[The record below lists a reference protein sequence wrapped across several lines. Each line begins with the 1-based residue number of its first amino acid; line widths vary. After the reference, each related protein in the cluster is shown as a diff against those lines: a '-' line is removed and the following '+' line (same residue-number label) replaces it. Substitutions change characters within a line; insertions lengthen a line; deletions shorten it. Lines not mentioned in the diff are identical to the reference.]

1 MDGETNLQKFNH
13 GQVWPATSDNANHVE
28 AVKCSETIEPAV
40 IAQSSK
46 TFSQLVDVKSVD
58 NSSVTKEKRS
68 LKVPLEQVEMQPVV
82 HVETSRLSKT
92 QDVLDHNVTA
102 VMSSF
107 KMVHAEDVLMTKTQE
122 EFQEAEAEASANKFN
137 VKEEKYWSEHKDV
150 LMPNVDYVMTITT
163 TMATDV
169 SEEFAPQDK
178 ELPFKVLVL
187 IALTLK

>member
-1 MDGETNLQKFNH
+1 
-13 GQVWPATSDNANHVE
+13 
-28 AVKCSETIEPAV
+28 
-40 IAQSSK
+40 
-46 TFSQLVDVKSVD
+46 
-58 NSSVTKEKRS
+58 
-68 LKVPLEQVEMQPVV
+68 MQPVV

-122 EFQEAEAEASANKFN
+122 EFQEEEAEASANKSN

-169 SEEFAPQDK
+169 SEEFALQDK
-178 ELPFKVLVL
+178 ELPSKVLVL